1 MKIPVLTCLLLFS
14 MENSYA
20 QYDIK
25 IGFADVQFIM
35 ERLPDMKKAD
45 IELQSMQK
53 QLQHQIEMK
62 TKELEQ
68 KYQQYL
74 KDESKMLETV
84 KANTEREIQLLNDN
98 LQKLKE
104 ESAAMLQKK
113 ESALLEPI
121 YKKLNEAVA
130 AVAREQNFNL
140 ILNTNVR
147 EVRMI
152 LYGDDKVDITQQV
165 LKKLSAPATAS
176 K

>member
-1 MKIPVLTCLLLFS
+1 